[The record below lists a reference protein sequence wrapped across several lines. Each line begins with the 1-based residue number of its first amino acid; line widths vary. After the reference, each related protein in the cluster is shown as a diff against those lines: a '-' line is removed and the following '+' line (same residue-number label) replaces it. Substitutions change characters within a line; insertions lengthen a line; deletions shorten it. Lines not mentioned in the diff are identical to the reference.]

1 MRLLALVVLLAFVVS
16 ACGGAGAPTS
26 TLRPATA
33 PPAGAATAPG
43 APTSAPGAPTK
54 GPGASAAA
62 GPVFLTT
69 TLTDVR
75 AGAPFTI
82 AGFPGRV
89 VLVIAMAVW

>member
-1 MRLLALVVLLAFVVS
+1 MRALAIAVLLSFVVS
-16 ACGGAGAPTS
+16 ACGGTATPGS

-43 APTSAPGAPTK
+43 APTTSPGAP
-54 GPGASAAA
+54 SADR
-62 GPVFLTT
+62 PVFLTT

-75 AGAPFTI
+75 TGAPFTI
-82 AGFPGRV
+82 GGFPGKV